1 MVEKNMGKVFGQP
14 LYANWAVPVVA
25 SFFMG
30 ITGPFGS
37 YEAIETIP
45 RFLFWSAVCWF
56 YFALLLIAA
65 RLVERWAHSFSLTVR
80 RIILVIGITTVGAP
94 FVCEFA
100 HIAYGEHLHTAES
113 YIRCWWQSFGI
124 ILAVATIDALVLD
137 STEEPPAAPIRPKF
151 FDRLSL
157 ATQNDDVVCLSADNH
172 HVVVVMQSGATERIL
187 IRLSDAV
194 AEMDGVDG
202 FMIHRS
208 HWVCAACAR
217 SGLRRGGKDLL
228 VLSTGA
234 ELPVS
239 AKYKPV
245 LEAAGF
251 VFQVRKLELQ

>member
-1 MVEKNMGKVFGQP
+1 MVEQNTDKVFARP
-14 LYANWAVPVVA
+14 LYANWSVPVVA
-25 SFFMG
+25 SFIMG

-65 RLVERWAHSFSLTVR
+65 QLVERWADTYSLTVR
-80 RIILVIGITTVGAP
+80 RIILVLAITTVGAP

-137 STEEPPAAPIRPKF
+137 ATEEPPVAPEWPRF
-151 FDRLSL
+151 FDRMTHV
-157 ATQNDDVVCLSADNH
+157 AQGDGVVCLSADNH
-172 HVVVVMQSGATERIL
+172 HVIVVMKSGATERIL
-187 IRLSDAV
+187 IRLSDAI
-194 AEMDGVDG
+194 AEMDGIDG
-202 FMIHRS
+202 YMIHRS
-208 HWVCAACAR
+208 HWVCAACAQ
-217 SGLRRGGKDLL
+217 SGLRRGGKDML
-228 VLSTGA
+228 VLSNGA

-239 AKYKPV
+239 AKYKPA

-251 VFQVRKLELQ
+251 VFQVRTLELQ